1 MLEKFPSPTRGGKIC
16 DSCIPVESNLDES
29 CDDDVDIVAILA
41 NKINWNQSM
50 SACKPLEK
58 PQLSK
63 RSLCT
68 QVTKKKRYVNKR
80 CCCK

>member
-1 MLEKFPSPTRGGKIC
+1 MLEKFPSLTRGGKIC
-16 DSCIPVESNLDES
+16 DSCRKQLAQIPVESG
-29 CDDDVDIVAILA
+29 DDVDIVAILA

-68 QVTKKKRYVNKR
+68 QVTKKKRYVK
-80 CCCK
+80 